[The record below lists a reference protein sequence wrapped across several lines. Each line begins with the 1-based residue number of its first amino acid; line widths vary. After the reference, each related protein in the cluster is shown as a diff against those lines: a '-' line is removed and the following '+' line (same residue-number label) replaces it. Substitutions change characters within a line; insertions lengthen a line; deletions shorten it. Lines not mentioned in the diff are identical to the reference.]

1 MPFQGSIF
9 KLIAEIFNRNEVQVL
24 LVGGYALNAYKVQRM
39 TFDIDFITTAE
50 GYTRIQNDLAL
61 AGYEVFHR
69 SDAFVQ
75 LRGNQPGLRD
85 LDFLLTNKQTISQ
98 LITDGTSTQIA
109 GEKFNVPSPI
119 HLIAMKLHSISS
131 NSQREIKDS
140 QDIIQLIKAC
150 NLDPE
155 SIIIKELFRKYNLMN
170 LYEKNFKDSK

>member
-1 MPFQGSIF
+1 MSFQGSIF
-9 KLIAEIFNRNEVQVL
+9 KFISEIFKRNNVRVL

-39 TFDIDFITTAE
+39 TFDIDFITTFA
-50 GYTRIQNDLAL
+50 GYTRIQNELAN
-61 AGYEVFHR
+61 AGYEVFHQ

-85 LDFLLTNKQTISQ
+85 LDFLLSDEQTISR
-98 LITDGTSTQIA
+98 LIADGTSIQIA
-109 GEKFNVPSPI
+109 GESFNVPSPT

-131 NSQREIKDS
+131 NSQREIKDC

-155 SIIIKELFRKYNLMN
+155 SIIIKELFRKYNLIS
-170 LYEKNFKDSK
+170 LYEKNIKSSR